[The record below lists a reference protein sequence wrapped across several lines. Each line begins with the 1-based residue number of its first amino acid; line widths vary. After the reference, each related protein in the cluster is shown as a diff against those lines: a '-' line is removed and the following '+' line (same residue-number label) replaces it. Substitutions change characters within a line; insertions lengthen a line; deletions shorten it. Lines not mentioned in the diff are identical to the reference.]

1 MNQRFSRDLVYAAGL
16 LGAASLVVIPLP
28 TWLLDVLILTNI
40 AFSALLFLT
49 AALST
54 SVHQLL
60 LFPNAILFFT
70 LLRLGLNVSTTRGI
84 LSQASAGQVV
94 DAFGSFV
101 ARGDV
106 VIGMLM
112 FVIITI
118 VQFLVISKGAER
130 VAEVGARFALD
141 AMPGKQMSID
151 ADLRAGAISDEE
163 ARERRRKLGLESQ
176 IQGSMDGAMKFV
188 KGDTIAGL
196 IITAI
201 NLVAGL
207 AIGALRFEMPVDEA
221 ASVYALLTIGD
232 GLSSQVSALFVA
244 AAAGI
249 FVTKV
254 IDPGPD
260 EREPVSIAD
269 AVVSQFFVTPEVG
282 LVLGAGLLGLAL
294 IPGMP
299 TYFLVPVGG
308 LVFAAPMLWR
318 HVEALYDDA
327 GEAEELSLGRDGRGS
342 ARPYLPRMPATV
354 HPICFQVSPQ
364 VASVLQI
371 RGAEDDTEA
380 PLFRT
385 VFPQMQEAAF
395 LETGVHIPTPFVHI
409 SPTESAGECVIE
421 VFGVPRRTLDLSAEH
436 VLVRQSPERL
446 RALGFEGTPAAFPGD
461 EPGQTSATRIP
472 AADAELVEKMGLR
485 AWSVD
490 ALLCLELLRLLKGRL
505 HQFVTVESVSK
516 RLDELEKTHPRL
528 VSETVPKMLT
538 LSRFAGILRQ
548 LVDGG
553 VPVLD
558 LATVLEAIL
567 ESELARSSH
576 DTLLVEVARRAL
588 RHTITYKHARGEEV
602 LDAVVLA
609 PEIEDWLVDQ
619 LGDHSAVAEPSTMA
633 LEPSTA
639 TRLKDEVLRVFG
651 DVRRRRPNCV
661 LLTDERVR
669 GWVRQILK
677 TAGREIPVLS
687 VGDLEPELRIQ
698 VAATVEA
705 HG

>member
-1 MNQRFSRDLVYAAGL
+1 
-16 LGAASLVVIPLP
+16 
-28 TWLLDVLILTNI
+28 
-40 AFSALLFLT
+40 
-49 AALST
+49 
-54 SVHQLL
+54 
-60 LFPNAILFFT
+60 
-70 LLRLGLNVSTTRGI
+70 
-84 LSQASAGQVV
+84 
-94 DAFGSFV
+94 
-101 ARGDV
+101 
-106 VIGMLM
+106 
-112 FVIITI
+112 
-118 VQFLVISKGAER
+118 
-130 VAEVGARFALD
+130 
-141 AMPGKQMSID
+141 
-151 ADLRAGAISDEE
+151 
-163 ARERRRKLGLESQ
+163 
-176 IQGSMDGAMKFV
+176 
-188 KGDTIAGL
+188 
-196 IITAI
+196 
-201 NLVAGL
+201 
-207 AIGALRFEMPVDEA
+207 
-221 ASVYALLTIGD
+221 
-232 GLSSQVSALFVA
+232 
-244 AAAGI
+244 
-249 FVTKV
+249 
-254 IDPGPD
+254 
-260 EREPVSIAD
+260 
-269 AVVSQFFVTPEVG
+269 
-282 LVLGAGLLGLAL
+282 
-294 IPGMP
+294 
-299 TYFLVPVGG
+299 
-308 LVFAAPMLWR
+308 
-318 HVEALYDDA
+318 
-327 GEAEELSLGRDGRGS
+327 
-342 ARPYLPRMPATV
+342 
-354 HPICFQVSPQ
+354 
-364 VASVLQI
+364 
-371 RGAEDDTEA
+371 
-380 PLFRT
+380 
-385 VFPQMQEAAF
+385 
-395 LETGVHIPTPFVHI
+395 
-409 SPTESAGECVIE
+409 
-421 VFGVPRRTLDLSAEH
+421 
-436 VLVRQSPERL
+436 
-446 RALGFEGTPAAFPGD
+446 
-461 EPGQTSATRIP
+461 
-472 AADAELVEKMGLR
+472 ADAELVEKMGLR